1 MEELAGITHALVL
14 SQPWASLTVEGPRR
28 FHSIATRP
36 ASTILRTRVAIYA
49 AKKPDLATGGQA
61 MELLE
66 AAGVTKAQQAAWTT
80 RKTFGAIIGTA
91 LVAGLVTEEEDPWF
105 VGPYALVLAE
115 RRPLAAPVV
124 PSGTAMPSGWIW
136 RFA

>member
-1 MEELAGITHALVL
+1 MDELAGITHALVI
-14 SQPWASLTVEGPRR
+14 SQPWASVTVEGPRR
-28 FHSIATRP
+28 FHNLATRP

-49 AKKPDLATGGQA
+49 ANKPDLATGGQA
-61 MELLE
+61 MELL
-66 AAGVTKAQQAAWTT
+66 AAGGVTKAEQAAWTT
-80 RKTFGAIIGTA
+80 RKVFGAAIGTA
-91 LVAGLVTEEEDPWF
+91 VVAGLVTEEEDPWF

-124 PSGTAMPSGWIW
+124 IGGKAMPTGWIW

>member
-1 MEELAGITHALVL
+1 MDALAGITHAVVC
-14 SQPWASLTVEGPRR
+14 SQPWASITVEGPRR
-28 FHSIATRP
+28 FHNLATRP

-49 AKKPDLATGGQA
+49 AAKPDMETGGQA
-61 MELLE
+61 MELL
-66 AAGVTKAQQAAWTT
+66 AASGVTKAQQAAWTT
-80 RKTFGAIIGTA
+80 RKTLGAIIGTA

-115 RRPLAAPVV
+115 RRPLSAPVILDRKS
-124 PSGTAMPSGWIW
+124 PPPGWIW